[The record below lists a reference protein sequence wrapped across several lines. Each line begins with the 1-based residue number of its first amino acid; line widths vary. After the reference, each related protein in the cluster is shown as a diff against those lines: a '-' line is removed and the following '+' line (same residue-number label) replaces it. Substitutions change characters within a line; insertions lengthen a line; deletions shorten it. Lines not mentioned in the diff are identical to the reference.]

1 MLKYIALF
9 AALGAVVLA
18 QDSLMDDLLL
28 EQDLQLPCTPK
39 PCVPICK
46 PVTKYVS
53 YGAFKLPY
61 TENVCVDDKACLTA
75 NAKCIA
81 TLQAAMK
88 AAEAAEKDMIAK
100 SKAANSAKATKAQ
113 KDAAAASKKA
123 EEAAAK
129 KSLDG
134 AKAAFEVA
142 EKETATAKA
151 ASVAAAA
158 AFAAKSK
165 VMNTRLGEYEK
176 AKAGHL
182 NAQKAYANAKG
193 EAAEAADAYAAAVKA
208 HCDAEAVHAKAVEN
222 IGHGHLKQDK
232 CAKPVP
238 EVTALKGK
246 TSQSSEGWS
255 GGPSRAVDGNAAQSY
270 GSGTCTHTTNSGK
283 PWWKLDFG
291 SSKTVVK
298 VQVWNRSDCCASRLN
313 GVQVKVGSSVCGTLT
328 SSTSTQTVTCNKKG
342 SSLVM
347 QMPRSDYLTLCEVKV
362 TGH

>member
-1 MLKYIALF
+1 M
-9 AALGAVVLA
+9 
-18 QDSLMDDLLL
+18 
-28 EQDLQLPCTPK
+28 ELPCTPK

-129 KSLDG
+129 
-134 AKAAFEVA
+134 
-142 EKETATAKA
+142 
-151 ASVAAAA
+151 
-158 AFAAKSK
+158 SK

-193 EAAEAADAYAAAVKA
+193 EA
-208 HCDAEAVHAKAVEN
+208 AEAVHAKAVEN

-255 GGPSRAVDGNAAQSY
+255 GRPSRAVDGNAAQSY

>member
-1 MLKYIALF
+1 MKFIIAVL
-9 AALGAVVLA
+9 AVTAVLA
-18 QDSLMDDLLL
+18 QETPDHTLEIMDDFL
-28 EQDLQLPCTPK
+28 ETESSMSLPCIPK
-39 PCVPICK
+39 TCMPVCK
-46 PVTKYVS
+46 LVTKYVT
-53 YGAFKLPY
+53 YGAYKLPY
-61 TENVCVDDKACLTA
+61 TENVCVDDKACLNA

-142 EKETATAKA
+142 EKETATA
-151 ASVAAAA
+151 
-158 AFAAKSK
+158 
-165 VMNTRLGEYEK
+165 N
-176 AKAGHL
+176 
-182 NAQKAYANAKG
+182 
-193 EAAEAADAYAAAVKA
+193 AAAVKD

-255 GGPSRAVDGNAAQSY
+255 GRPSRAVDGNAAQSY